1 MSQCGSHSV
10 ASTRILP
17 VCGNCLDNFSCRSA
31 GAEHR
36 KIRSHDTA
44 LTSDHV
50 ARRTLSLTEK
60 DCPAMRWVSGKFLS
74 LTLPLKNTNIADESA
89 HLRRRERT
97 ESRHTRTR
105 DSLRDNLCNASIG

>member
-17 VCGNCLDNFSCRSA
+17 VCGNCLHNFFRRSA

-36 KIRSHDTA
+36 KIRPHETA

-60 DCPAMRWVSGKFLS
+60 DFPAMRRVSGKFLS
-74 LTLPLKNTNIADESA
+74 LALPLKNANITDDRA

-97 ESRHTRTR
+97 KSRHARPW
-105 DSLRDNLCNASIG
+105 DSLRDDLRNASI